1 MIAADANCAQYVRTL
16 LAHNADTTVKS
27 SVSALRAIDYARQ
40 RANEE
45 LLSLL
50 CDT

>member
-16 LAHNADTTVKS
+16 LAHKADTTVKS

-40 RANEE
+40 RANAE

-50 CDT
+50 GDT